1 VLDLFFALPQKI
13 ASMKILL
20 ALSLSLATTTFALAQ
35 ATLTKKW
42 ETPAQ
47 LKVPESVVVDAE
59 RSVLYVSNID
69 GTDPWAK
76 DGKGSI
82 GKVGL
87 DGKIITVDWVS
98 GLHGPKGLGLHQG
111 KLYAADID
119 RVAVIDVA
127 KGAIAEWIPIPGAQ
141 GLNDIAVDAKGVVF
155 VTDTKARKVYT
166 ITNGKV
172 ATVIQDDRLKA
183 PNGVLARG
191 NEVFVVDFETGM
203 AFKSTAGGAL
213 AKVGEGLEGGADG
226 IEHVQGADYLVSCWG
241 GVVYLL
247 NVNTG
252 AKTKL
257 LDTRADQI
265 GAADLGYDAKNKI
278 LYIPTFF
285 KNSVAAYQ
293 LK

>member
-1 VLDLFFALPQKI
+1 
-13 ASMKILL
+13 MKTIL
-20 ALSLSLATTTFALAQ
+20 ALTFSLAVASLASAQ
-35 ATLTKKW
+35 ASLTKKW

-47 LKVPESVVVDAE
+47 LKVTESVVVDAE
-59 RSVLYVSNID
+59 RNVLYVSNID

-87 DGKIITVDWVS
+87 DGKIVTVDWVS
-98 GLHGPKGLGLHQG
+98 GLHAPKGLGLHQG

-119 RVAVIDVA
+119 RVAVIDVT
-127 KGAIAEWIPIPGAQ
+127 KGAITEWIPIPGAQ
-141 GLNDIAVDAKGVVF
+141 GLNDIAIDAKGVIY

-166 ITNGKV
+166 ITAGKV
-172 ATVIQDDRLKA
+172 ATPIQDERLKA
-183 PNGVLARG
+183 PNGVLVRG

-203 AFKSTAGGAL
+203 AYKSTSGGAL
-213 AKVGEGLEGGADG
+213 TKVGEGLEGGADG

-247 NVNTG
+247 NTSTG

-257 LDTRADQI
+257 LDTRAQQI

-285 KNSVAAYQ
+285 KNSVVAYQ
-293 LK
+293 LN